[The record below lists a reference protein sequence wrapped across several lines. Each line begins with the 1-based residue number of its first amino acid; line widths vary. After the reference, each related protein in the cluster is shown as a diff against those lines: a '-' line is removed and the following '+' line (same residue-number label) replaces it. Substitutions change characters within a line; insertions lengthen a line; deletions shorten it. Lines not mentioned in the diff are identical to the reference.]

1 MRVLILSPET
11 PTYPGAGGQSRQHCL
26 LEPLAG
32 RHQIRVLSTGGP
44 PRFGATPAG
53 VDVRYIPAKP
63 PRPIPPG
70 SWLRRN
76 VDHFLHGPPWVHYIG
91 LHECDALVPE
101 IPFHLDDFQPDVVQ
115 VEHGQLAPL
124 LLALPPEMPKT
135 LALIDLLVRNQQDIL
150 GPPRGWRGPLRP
162 ALEAIVTAR
171 QERKDLLTANPVIV
185 VSDRDRRLARRLQ
198 PKATVRVVP
207 NSIPVAYWQR
217 SSPSA
222 DRPTV
227 IMTATFFW
235 PPNQAAA
242 LDLAKR
248 VMPEVRR
255 QVPDAE
261 LLLVGQGTPSW
272 LESEFG
278 GLEGVVATGQVDD
291 VRPYLHRAW
300 VSVLPLRRAGGSQI
314 KVMEALAAGVP
325 VVTTPP
331 VAAALGVDEQ
341 DGVVVAGGIKGIA
354 TAVTRL
360 LRDSDRRRSLSQL
373 GEKTAKLRFDREPA
387 ALLQEEAWLEAL
399 SRVRQMNPAA
409 GVAL

>member
-1 MRVLILSPET
+1 
-11 PTYPGAGGQSRQHCL
+11 
-26 LEPLAG
+26 
-32 RHQIRVLSTGGP
+32 
-44 PRFGATPAG
+44 
-53 VDVRYIPAKP
+53 
-63 PRPIPPG
+63 
-70 SWLRRN
+70 
-76 VDHFLHGPPWVHYIG
+76 
-91 LHECDALVPE
+91 
-101 IPFHLDDFQPDVVQ
+101 
-115 VEHGQLAPL
+115 
-124 LLALPPEMPKT
+124 
-135 LALIDLLVRNQQDIL
+135 
-150 GPPRGWRGPLRP
+150 
-162 ALEAIVTAR
+162 
-171 QERKDLLTANPVIV
+171 
-185 VSDRDRRLARRLQ
+185 
-198 PKATVRVVP
+198 
-207 NSIPVAYWQR
+207 
-217 SSPSA
+217 
-222 DRPTV
+222 
-227 IMTATFFW
+227 
-235 PPNQAAA
+235 
-242 LDLAKR
+242 
-248 VMPEVRR
+248 MPEVRR

-272 LESEFG
+272 LESEFD

-325 VVTTPP
+325 VVTTSP